1 MLASLFVL
9 LLSCFDKLC
18 SSLALLINA
27 SQSATRPDSLYC
39 VIIIIIITL
48 PIQAIASAP

>member
-18 SSLALLINA
+18 SSLALLIKCIPVCNKA
-27 SQSATRPDSLYC
+27 GLPVLC
-39 VIIIIIITL
+39 IMIIIIIL
-48 PIQAIASAP
+48 PIQAIATAP